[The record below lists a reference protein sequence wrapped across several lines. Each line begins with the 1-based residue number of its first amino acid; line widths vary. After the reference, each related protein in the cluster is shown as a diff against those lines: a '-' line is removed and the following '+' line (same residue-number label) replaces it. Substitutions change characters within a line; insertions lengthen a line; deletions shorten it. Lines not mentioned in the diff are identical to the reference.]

1 MELRFWNIPVN
12 RSNLLFVGVL
22 DLELFLVLIGELLI
36 IGVIEEHYP
45 GVLLGTN
52 ALKTLITIK
61 YIKYKIYAHLYKNM
75 VTLLLTLNSIF
86 KFLSFDIYTKIHLEQ
101 RHMTQGLKNAHG
113 YISIL

>member
-1 MELRFWNIPVN
+1 MSHFDSIDWL
-12 RSNLLFVGVL
+12 
-22 DLELFLVLIGELLI
+22 
-36 IGVIEEHYP
+36 IEEHYP